1 MAGLVV
7 DEIENTLVPGEGK
20 KMRSG
25 GTGLR
30 GDTCVGDH
38 DRVGILYGSLVSP
51 AV

>member
-7 DEIENTLVPGEGK
+7 DEKENTLVPGEGK

-30 GDTCVGDH
+30 GDT
-38 DRVGILYGSLVSP
+38 
-51 AV
+51 